1 VAIVLRRATDR
12 ARTGLRA
19 FDCQFNDRSPVV
31 HLPTGMC
38 WLNSLPRSARQG
50 AVEAAFGSCRQPS
63 SLALRSRSGLSI
75 AAAIPVLHVSATATG
90 PDDRSTGLIRGADGY
105 LVDPI
110 ERDELLVTVIALL
123 RYNDARRASDRLAAR
138 LEQLHQTTPLIN
150 AALTVTDLT
159 RFASTGARRSPP
171 HGANWSARSCS

>member
-1 VAIVLRRATDR
+1 MFL
-12 ARTGLRA
+12 
-19 FDCQFNDRSPVV
+19 
-31 HLPTGMC
+31 
-38 WLNSLPRSARQG
+38 LPR
-50 AVEAAFGSCRQPS
+50 P
-63 SLALRSRSGLSI
+63 
-75 AAAIPVLHVSATATG
+75 G

-123 RYNDARRASDRLAAR
+123 RYHYARRASEPLAAR
-138 LEQLHQTTPLIN
+138 LEQLHQTTPLVN

-159 RFASTGARRSPP
+159 RFASPGARRSPP